1 MDATLKHKLF
11 TYLAGAAIA
20 FNSGSVT
27 SAKTGLAEI
36 PEPVIMDLLSE
47 VDGED
52 WRTNDLIRLTELLA
66 EDPREQVRRRAAEFL
81 KAFGGKESWD
91 RIEPIL
97 LKLAGDSEPA
107 VRASVTE
114 TMTHWLSSLNELV
127 RARLVLEWSVSA
139 DSKIRLILAQA
150 LSSGIP
156 SFGADLAL
164 EYLGEDADSEIR
176 RAAIE
181 AVKSRFQEN
190 PDFYHSMLKRLLMD
204 KSRSVRRAARRAI
217 VYTHKRW
224 RRPDFTG
231 VA

>member
-20 FNSGSVT
+20 FSSGSVAN
-27 SAKTGLAEI
+27 AKTGLVEI

-47 VDGED
+47 VDGDD
-52 WRTNDLIRLTELLA
+52 WRENDLLRLMELLA
-66 EDPREQVRRRAAEFL
+66 EDPRQQVRCRAAEIL
-81 KAFGGKESWD
+81 KNFGGKGFWV

-107 VRASVTE
+107 VRASVTG
-114 TMTHWLSSLNELV
+114 TIAHWLSRLDELV

-139 DSKIRLILAQA
+139 DSRIRLILAQA
-150 LSSGIP
+150 LASGVP

-164 EYLGEDADSEIR
+164 ECLGEDADSEIR

-181 AVKSRFQEN
+181 AIKRRFQEN
-190 PDFYHSMLKRLLMD
+190 PDFYRGVLKRRLTD
-204 KSRSVRRAARRAI
+204 KDRLVRRAARRTL
-217 VYTHKRW
+217 VHTHKLENNSRA
-224 RRPDFTG
+224 
-231 VA
+231 V